1 MAPPPSDSNT
11 LAEIRERKLQRR
23 LANLRNSAERLI
35 VCCPGGSLWLFGS
48 LARGDWDADSD
59 VDMLAVGQLTEAK
72 GFHSQACYHY
82 SQAAEK
88 ALKGALKEL
97 HIKALSR
104 MSSETRYPQDD
115 EAPVDRFDAK
125 DSAQA
130 GTIAGGILMFVKSIL
145 NPEDNV

>member
-1 MAPPPSDSNT
+1 MTTRVQAW
-11 LAEIRERKLQRR
+11 
-23 LANLRNSAERLI
+23 LRQ
-35 VCCPGGSLWLFGS
+35 
-48 LARGDWDADSD
+48 ADSD
-59 VDMLAVGQLTEAK
+59 LAVGQLTEAK

-88 ALKGALKEL
+88 ALKGALISLGVLPPYSHSLDRLINALEQQGVKSNALQAL

-104 MSSETRYPQDD
+104 MSSETRYPLDD

-130 GTIAGGILMFVKSIL
+130 RTIAESILMFVKSIL